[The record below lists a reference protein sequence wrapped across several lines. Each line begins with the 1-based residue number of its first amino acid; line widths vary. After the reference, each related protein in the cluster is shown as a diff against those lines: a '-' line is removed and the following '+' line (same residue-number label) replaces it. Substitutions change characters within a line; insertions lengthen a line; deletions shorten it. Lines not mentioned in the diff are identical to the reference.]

1 MFFKSYVVSLYM
13 YEYFACMSMYH
24 LHAWCLYCA
33 EKIIE
38 SPGSGLQ
45 KVVNVHAGTGSCH
58 FSSSWQIVLT
68 FPFLPL
74 LSFFWPPFPLLTRYH
89 SVTPARLTSPSSC
102 CKFSDCKC
110 EVPHPASW
118 KQELGILGDYLA
130 RRQTLYMYCLY
141 CIKNS
146 QEKM

>member
-1 MFFKSYVVSLYM
+1 MFLTAGPSLQAPILYFFFFLFFKSYVVSLYM

-58 FSSSWQIVLT
+58 FSSS
-68 FPFLPL
+68 
-74 LSFFWPPFPLLTRYH
+74 
-89 SVTPARLTSPSSC
+89 
-102 CKFSDCKC
+102 
-110 EVPHPASW
+110 
-118 KQELGILGDYLA
+118 
-130 RRQTLYMYCLY
+130 
-141 CIKNS
+141 
-146 QEKM
+146 